1 MSATYEPIA
10 TTTIGSATNSVTLS
24 SISQSYTDLVLVV
37 EGQTTSTVNVLLLV
51 GNGSIDTGS
60 NYSHTALWGNG
71 SSVGSVRESNATQIN
86 LDYFASG
93 SGNQKNYIVNL
104 MNYSNTTTN
113 KTVLI
118 RASLPSTETVT
129 RVGMWR
135 STSAINTVQ
144 VKGNGGG
151 NLLAAGMTITLYGI
165 KAE

>member
-1 MSATYEPIA
+1 MSSTYEPIA

-24 SISQSYTDLVLVV
+24 SISQSFTDLVLVV

-51 GNGSIDTGS
+51 GNGSIDTGA
-60 NYSHTALWGNG
+60 NYSHTGLWGNG
-71 SSVGSVRESNATQIN
+71 SSVGSINESNTTQIN

-93 SGNQKNYIVNL
+93 SGNQKNYIVNF
-104 MNYSNTTTN
+104 MNYSNTNVN
-113 KTVLI
+113 KSVLI

-129 RVGMWR
+129 RVGSWR